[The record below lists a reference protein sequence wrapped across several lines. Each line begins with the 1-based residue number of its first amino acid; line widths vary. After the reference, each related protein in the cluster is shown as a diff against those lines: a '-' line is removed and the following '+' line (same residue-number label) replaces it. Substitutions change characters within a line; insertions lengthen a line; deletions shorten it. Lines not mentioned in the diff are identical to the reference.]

1 MEQTET
7 SQAPQTL
14 PQVTTVTKNP
24 GRVEAGKKLA
34 EWNRQQKH
42 NKAVKQK
49 ILSGEQQQA
58 VEASVD
64 TQKKDPPKT
73 DSYLIYGIAVI
84 GIGYT
89 AYTLWKNKSPTK
101 EKPLTKQEPPA
112 KQEAPAK
119 QEPTPQVQID
129 NDPFQMY

>member
-1 MEQTET
+1 M
-7 SQAPQTL
+7 
-14 PQVTTVTKNP
+14 TTVTKSK
-24 GRVEAGKKLA
+24 GRVESGKRLA
-34 EWNRQQKH
+34 EWNRQKRLS
-42 NKAVKQK
+42 NKAKQN
-49 ILSGEQQQA
+49 ILSGEPQA
-58 VEASVD
+58 VDASID
-64 TQKKDPPKT
+64 TPRKDPPKT

-101 EKPLTKQEPPA
+101 EEP
-112 KQEAPAK
+112 K